1 MRCPVSS
8 HCSRLAKNLCCKGF
22 EECLQS
28 VFDLFNMQNVI
39 TEATR
44 VTLSSCTLIDLIV
57 TTRKDLITSSGV
69 FPLGISDHSLIYA
82 TMKLKNK
89 RPPPKRIIVRD
100 YKRLDLDSFRHDLAT
115 APFNIASVFDE
126 ADDVLWAW
134 QNLFNDICN
143 NHAPWKQVKIRST
156 SAPWISDE
164 IRYKMNRRYKLFKKA
179 INTKC
184 PSLWQEYKRARN
196 EVTSAL
202 RLAKASYF
210 SNMFDEVKNT
220 TAYWKLLNKATNPTL
235 RKSIG
240 PLKREDGTLA
250 QSDEEK
256 AALMNSHFSTIG
268 ERLADEL
275 PPPPPVT
282 EGQESEAMHNPRAI
296 PHSLEKI
303 TVSQGTVRKKV
314 EMLKTNKST
323 GPDNIPP
330 KLLKLA
336 GAAVVPALVTL
347 FRYSIERGVIFS
359 SWKTARLAPIFK
371 KDDETDMGN
380 YRPISLLSVPG
391 KIMESEINDNLVQ
404 HIFKSNNLASDNQ
417 WAYRAGHS
425 TELLLIH
432 LTETWRRALDSGKA
446 VAAAFVDFKKAFDS
460 VPHDILLTKLNRD
473 FGVTGSLLD
482 LIRNYLSGRQQ
493 FTVLNGVKSELLP
506 VRMGIPQG
514 SVLGPTLFVLFTNDL
529 PSSVPTGSVYMY
541 ADDTTV
547 FCIGETADLAIAKLN
562 KALREFYNWC
572 LNNRLTPHPS
582 KSEVILFTKGT
593 PMGPIAPVYLGNSV
607 LSLVT
612 KTRLLGLT
620 VDQKLTWV
628 ANVLEIKRTF
638 AKKLDLLKRSRF
650 LPRGILKDFYF
661 KVIVPAV
668 KYGLV
673 LWGSCCKSDLLNSI
687 ERLHCRAARI
697 IYNLP
702 KDMAS
707 DEVLRRVQWPTFF
720 LYYKLDVL
728 RLFYKAHSESLP
740 DTLSETICQNRVNT
754 YFTREQN
761 CLLVPRCE
769 SRYMKD
775 SLSYRG
781 SSLWNFVNY
790 NDKEAAASPNF
801 NYLRKRVSAENF
813 FKDFKFNCTSASTT
827 RYKQQN
833 FVYY

>member
-1 MRCPVSS
+1 
-8 HCSRLAKNLCCKGF
+8 
-22 EECLQS
+22 
-28 VFDLFNMQNVI
+28 
-39 TEATR
+39 
-44 VTLSSCTLIDLIV
+44 
-57 TTRKDLITSSGV
+57 
-69 FPLGISDHSLIYA
+69 
-82 TMKLKNK
+82 MKLKNK
-89 RPPPKRIIVRD
+89 RPPPKGIIVRD

-143 NHAPWKQVKIRST
+143 NHAPWKQVEIRST

-164 IRYKMNRRYKLFKKA
+164 IRLKMNRRYKLFKKA

-256 AALMNSHFSTIG
+256 AALMNSYFSTIG
-268 ERLADEL
+268 ERLPDEL

-282 EGQESEAMHNPRAI
+282 EGQESEEAMHNPRAI

-314 EMLKTNKST
+314 EMLKRNKST

-336 GAAVVPALVTL
+336 GTAVVPALVTL
-347 FRYSIERGVIFS
+347 FRYSIERRVIFS

-391 KIMESEINDNLVQ
+391 KIMESEINDILVQ
-404 HIFKSNNLASDNQ
+404 HIFKSNNLASDKQ

-432 LTETWRRALDSGKA
+432 LTGTWRRALDSGKA
-446 VAAAFVDFKKAFDS
+446 VAAAFVIFKKAFDT

-506 VRMGIPQG
+506 VSMGIPQG

-547 FCIGETADLAIAKLN
+547 FCIGETDDLAIAKLN

-582 KSEVILFTKGT
+582 KRAVILFTKGT
-593 PMGPIAPVYLGNSV
+593 PMGPIAPVYLGNLV

-668 KYGLV
+668 KCGLV

-687 ERLHCRAARI
+687 ERL
-697 IYNLP
+697 
-702 KDMAS
+702 
-707 DEVLRRVQWPTFF
+707 V
-720 LYYKLDVL
+720 
-728 RLFYKAHSESLP
+728 
-740 DTLSETICQNRVNT
+740 
-754 YFTREQN
+754 
-761 CLLVPRCE
+761 
-769 SRYMKD
+769 
-775 SLSYRG
+775 
-781 SSLWNFVNY
+781 
-790 NDKEAAASPNF
+790 
-801 NYLRKRVSAENF
+801 
-813 FKDFKFNCTSASTT
+813 
-827 RYKQQN
+827 
-833 FVYY
+833 